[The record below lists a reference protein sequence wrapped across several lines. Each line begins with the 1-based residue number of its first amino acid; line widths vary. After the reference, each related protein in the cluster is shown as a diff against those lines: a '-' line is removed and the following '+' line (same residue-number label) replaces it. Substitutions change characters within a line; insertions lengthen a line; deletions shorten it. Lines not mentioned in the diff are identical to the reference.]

1 MSRLLIVFSPAA
13 IWHNRGRER
22 RIMQTMNLVL
32 VMLGTAVGSSVLTL
46 GALVLVARIWG
57 RQLLAARIDEAG
69 DLLGSRVRTAVE
81 EAADAVLPRLREQ
94 VRLGF
99 AEAADEALP
108 RFRAELD
115 AAADDVLPQFRE
127 QVRDGFKDA
136 LADAVTG
143 GVLERAGEELARK
156 GGSILETGLGL
167 LLGRDDDEK

>member
-1 MSRLLIVFSPAA
+1 MTTIQVILLVC
-13 IWHNRGRER
+13 
-22 RIMQTMNLVL
+22 T
-32 VMLGTAVGSSVLTL
+32 TAVASSLLTVGLIAVVIRTVGRRMLETEVDEAAGAL
-46 GALVLVARIWG
+46 GA
-57 RQLLAARIDEAG
+57 
-69 DLLGSRVRTAVE
+69 RVRDAVE

>member
-1 MSRLLIVFSPAA
+1 VWGRRLLDARVEEAGELL
-13 IWHNRGRER
+13 RGR
-22 RIMQTMNLVL
+22 
-32 VMLGTAVGSSVLTL
+32 
-46 GALVLVARIWG
+46 
-57 RQLLAARIDEAG
+57 
-69 DLLGSRVRTAVE
+69 VRAAVE
-81 EAADAVLPRLREQ
+81 EAAEAVLPRLREQ
-94 VRLGF
+94 VREGF
-99 AEAADEALP
+99 AAGADEALP